1 MEKDKGYRILRPKK
15 LRQWMDED
23 RGFVLIDTLPKE
35 IYDKRRFMFQAGFS
49 SIRACIWS
57 TI

>member
-35 IYDKRRFMFQAGFS
+35 IYDKRRFMVQAGFS
-49 SIRACIWS
+49 RIRACIWS